1 MTVNLPPWF
10 YCALPF
16 FSSNNDFPCVELHV
30 RYSSFEKCNDDD
42 YSSSQKYGHHATR
55 LSHDLRSHTSRVRVV
70 VNHHYVHKRYN
81 DIHSARDECTC
92 HTFAANCSG
101 GASALP
107 VQRIC
112 GFKLNLE
119 QYARIYPI
127 YILKIYEKYTAL
139 HASSAAVNAVH
150 HRWPSRETF
159 LPENG
164 CCGRTG

>member
-1 MTVNLPPWF
+1 MILLRIVVFL
-10 YCALPF
+10 
-16 FSSNNDFPCVELHV
+16 V
-30 RYSSFEKCNDDD
+30 
-42 YSSSQKYGHHATR
+42 QQR
-55 LSHDLRSHTSRVRVV
+55 LSVRRTPCTIFVIRKMQRWWLFVEPKVWPPRYPIITRFTQSYVSRVRVV

-81 DIHSARDECTC
+81 DIHSAWDECTC

-139 HASSAAVNAVH
+139 YASSAVVNAVH